1 MPPFHWWRTVFFL
14 IPALTVYTIVLGTL
28 SILSSFVDRKGHA
41 AHWCARAWSWLIL
54 ATTGVEVTVKGSEH
68 LKPGATYMFVSNH
81 QSHYDTPV
89 VFTSLPYQLRI
100 IAKESLAK
108 FPVIGWHLMRSGHLF
123 VDRHQ
128 PDRAGILRRWRGLV
142 SEGTSLIIYAEGT
155 RSPDGLVHRFKAG
168 SFLLA
173 LEAGLTIVPL
183 SISGSRSVMRKGQL
197 ATRPGHVTFQVHEP
211 VAAPRIDTPTI
222 ADARDLAV
230 RIEQIV
236 RSGVYTDHVSNEG

>member
-1 MPPFHWWRTVFFL
+1 
-14 IPALTVYTIVLGTL
+14 VLGTL

-54 ATTGVEVTVKGSEH
+54 ATTGVKVTVKGSEH

-197 ATRPGHVTFQVHEP
+197 ATRPGHVMFQVHEP

-236 RSGVYTDHVSNEG
+236 RSGVYTGHVSHER